1 MRLKQMCDGIDPLY
15 ENTLAVEERTVHRSL
30 LASSI
35 RSSSCARE
43 GSAISHK
50 LHLGSPML
58 AGRGQRCPRA
68 LSGANPRGVR
78 SLPVWRCR
86 MMSTIAPG
94 IGALRPVVGAVLIL
108 ATAAVAAAEPCN
120 PAIYGRLCETQT
132 PQPKSQ
138 RPPAISLP
146 PVQSIGSD
154 QWVRQDRP
162 ATFGAITFQGGKQCI
177 GLLRRANCN

>member
-1 MRLKQMCDGIDPLY
+1 
-15 ENTLAVEERTVHRSL
+15 
-30 LASSI
+30 
-35 RSSSCARE
+35 
-43 GSAISHK
+43 
-50 LHLGSPML
+50 
-58 AGRGQRCPRA
+58 
-68 LSGANPRGVR
+68 
-78 SLPVWRCR
+78 

-94 IGALRPVVGAVLIL
+94 IGGLRPVVAVLIL